1 MFKTRVISAVVL
13 VVLMV
18 AGIFAGSHV
27 FTGLFMVI
35 SLIGMFEVYRVF
47 KLEKSPMA
55 IVGYMAALGFDIA
68 IYLAYSEL
76 SMVVLVGALIA
87 MMMVYIIT
95 FPKFKAEQVMITYFG
110 FVYVA
115 VMLSYVFR
123 IRAMED
129 GFMLVWLVFIC
140 SWINDTC
147 AYLVGVTCGKH
158 KMTPKLSP
166 KKSYEGAIGGIVGA
180 AIVAAIYG
188 YIFMDKLGTIMNP
201 PVVCAVACAMGAF
214 ISIFGD
220 LAASA
225 IKRNHDV
232 KDYGSLIP
240 GHGGI
245 LDRFDSMIF
254 IAPVVYWA
262 IVLFTKI

>member
-1 MFKTRVISAVVL
+1 MFKTRVISAAVL

-18 AGIFAGSHV
+18 AGIFAGSGV
-27 FTGLFMVI
+27 FAGLFVAI
-35 SLIGMFEVYRVF
+35 SLIGMFELYRVF
-47 KLEKSPMA
+47 ALEKSPMA
-55 IVGYMAALGFDIA
+55 IVGYVLAVAFDAAVYFG
-68 IYLAYSEL
+68 YSEVSTAL
-76 SMVVLVGALIA
+76 LVGTLIA
-87 MMMVYIIT
+87 MMMVYIVT
-95 FPKFKAEQVMITYFG
+95 FPKFRAEQTMITYFG

-129 GFMLVWLVFIC
+129 GFMLIWLVFIC

-147 AYLVGVTCGKH
+147 AYLVGITCGKH

-166 KKSYEGAIGGIVGA
+166 KKSYEGAIGGIAGA

-201 PVVCAVACAMGAF
+201 PVVCAAACALGAF

-225 IKRNHDV
+225 IKRNYDV
-232 KDYGSLIP
+232 KDYGTLIP